1 MSALN
6 NQIWEVGKAW
16 GRRRRTEGRRSS
28 SFRGSENVHTNSM
41 VLSSSVQHVNISL
54 NYIVHTGPNVFGLG
68 LVIRLG
74 RDVEGAPATTPAD
87 PGGLSWLAD
96 SAVLTFPSS

>member
-1 MSALN
+1 M
-6 NQIWEVGKAW
+6 
-16 GRRRRTEGRRSS
+16 
-28 SFRGSENVHTNSM
+28 FTNSM

-54 NYIVHTGPNVFGLG
+54 NYIVDTGPDVFGLG

-74 RDVEGAPATTPAD
+74 RDVEGASATTPAD

-96 SAVLTFPSS
+96 SAVLTTCPLYSTHQGCTTTGLCTCNFD